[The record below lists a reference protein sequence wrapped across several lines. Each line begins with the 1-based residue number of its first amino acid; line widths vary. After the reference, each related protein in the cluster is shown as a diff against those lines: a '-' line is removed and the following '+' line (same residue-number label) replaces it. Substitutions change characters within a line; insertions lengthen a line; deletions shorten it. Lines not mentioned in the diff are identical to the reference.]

1 VQLAD
6 PPPSS
11 PKVAGKKGLVYFRP
25 MSTILEIESAISR
38 LPKQEFWQLS
48 EWFDRVKERTWDE
61 QMEAD
66 SEAGKLDFLFEEA
79 ENARLTGNT
88 KPWPAGA

>member
-1 VQLAD
+1 
-6 PPPSS
+6 
-11 PKVAGKKGLVYFRP
+11 LVYFHF

-66 SEAGKLDFLFEEA
+66 SQAGKLDFLFEEA
-79 ENARLTGNT
+79 GNARLTGNT
-88 KPWPAGA
+88 KPWPARA

>member
-1 VQLAD
+1 
-6 PPPSS
+6 
-11 PKVAGKKGLVYFRP
+11 
-25 MSTILEIESAISR
+25 MSTVLEIESAISR

-66 SEAGKLDFLFEEA
+66 ALAGNLDFLFEEA
-79 ENARLTGNT
+79 ENARLTGNNM
-88 KPWPAGA
+88 PWPARA

>member
-1 VQLAD
+1 
-6 PPPSS
+6 
-11 PKVAGKKGLVYFRP
+11 
-25 MSTILEIESAISR
+25 MSTVLEIESAISR

-66 SEAGKLDFLFEEA
+66 ALAGNLDFLFEEA
-79 ENARLTGNT
+79 ENARLTGNNMQ
-88 KPWPAGA
+88 WPARA

>member
-1 VQLAD
+1 
-6 PPPSS
+6 
-11 PKVAGKKGLVYFRP
+11 

-66 SEAGKLDFLFEEA
+66 ALAGKLDFLFEEA

-88 KPWPAGA
+88 KPWPARA